1 MFPAVQVVVDV
12 SIAAFAPEKIQILK
26 HRAEDIG
33 REPDS
38 INITVFGA
46 SPGPDNLARM
56 EESGVDR
63 VLFGLPSE
71 TADTV
76 TPILD
81 DCAKL
86 L

>member
-12 SIAAFAPEKIQILK
+12 SVAALVPEKTQILK
-26 HRAEDIG
+26 HRAEGIG

-46 SPGPDNLARM
+46 RPDPDNLARM
-56 EESGVDR
+56 EESGVGR
-63 VLFGLPSE
+63 MLFGLPSE